1 MIYSAR
7 VSVVSAL
14 AAGSV
19 LAALASLSAHAA
31 PATRQTPNPRQ
42 QVAYVGVVNEAGESV
57 AGLTVNDFSVREDG
71 VSREVIRL
79 EPVTEPVHVALVV
92 DNSAAMEATIS
103 DVRTG
108 LKGFVERLNPRDP
121 IAVITTA
128 DRPMI
133 LLSYALDRPRVQKAI
148 DQIFPVSGS
157 GSVLLEAIIDTAE
170 GLEKQGA
177 TRSAIVVVTGEGPEF
192 SNVQYQTVVDAIK
205 RSGAA
210 FEVALVAN
218 TRGDRKTSENAESLR
233 DADYNRSVSFDR
245 GSAASGGRY
254 RTLLS
259 SLGVTGELKS
269 LADELNNQYRLV
281 YGRPESLIPPE
292 KIEVK
297 VKRPGMTARAT
308 PAKVRAGA

>member
-7 VSVVSAL
+7 VNVTSAL
-14 AAGSV
+14 AAGSM
-19 LAALASLSAHAA
+19 LAALASLSAHAI
-31 PATRQTPNPRQ
+31 PASRQTSNPRQ
-42 QVAYVGVVNEAGESV
+42 GVVYVGVVNQTGEPV
-57 AGLTVNDFSVREDG
+57 TGLTVNDFSVREDG

-92 DNSAAMEATIS
+92 DNSAAMEATVN

-108 LKGFVERLNPRDP
+108 LRGFVERLNPRDLV
-121 IAVITTA
+121 AVVTTA
-128 DRPMI
+128 ERPI
-133 LLSYALDRPRVQKAI
+133 LLLSYSLDRPRIQKAI
-148 DQIFPVSGS
+148 DQVFPVSGS
-157 GSVLLEAIIDTAE
+157 GSMLLDAIIDTAK
-170 GLEKQGA
+170 GLEKQDA
-177 TRSAIVVVTGEGPEF
+177 ARSAIVVVTGEGPEF
-192 SNVQYQTVVDAIK
+192 SNAQYETVVEAIK

-218 TRGDRKTSENAESLR
+218 TRGDQRTSENAQALR
-233 DADYNRSVSFDR
+233 DADHNRASSFDL

-259 SLGVTGELKS
+259 SLGVTDELRS

-281 YGRPESLIPPE
+281 YGRPESLVPPE

-297 VKRPGMTARAT
+297 VKRPGLTARAT
-308 PAKVRAGA
+308 RAKVRAGA